1 MTQQQATD
9 GMGKMELG
17 IKRTADIL
25 FAMVGMVV
33 LSPVMLAVALSI
45 RLQQNGPIFFR
56 QVRIGKGGKPFVIF
70 KFRTLSSEA
79 ENEGPQLIAQGDE
92 LTSTRLERFLRGH
105 HLDELPQLWNVL
117 RGDMSLV
124 GPRPERPELAAENEK
139 LMPEFRYRLK
149 VKAGL
154 TGYAQVLGKY
164 NTTPYDKLRLD
175 LMYIEQYSLLLD
187 IKLILMT
194 IKILFIPESTE
205 GVKDDN
211 TSGTAL

>member
-1 MTQQQATD
+1 
-9 GMGKMELG
+9 MGKMELG

-124 GPRPERPELAAENEK
+124 GPRPERKYYIDKIMKQDARYSLIY
-139 LMPEFRYRLK
+139 LMQP
-149 VKAGL
+149 GL
-154 TGYAQVLGKY
+154 TSEA
-164 NTTPYDKLRLD
+164 TLD
-175 LMYIEQYSLLLD
+175 GEDAAPAGHGHQLSGAPLALARHQDYHQDSPEHRD
-187 IKLILMT
+187 REEILKE
-194 IKILFIPESTE
+194 I
-205 GVKDDN
+205 
-211 TSGTAL
+211 

>member
-117 RGDMSLV
+117 RGDTSRAQILHRQDYEAGCALQPHLPDAAWTHV
-124 GPRPERPELAAENEK
+124 GSYALQRLHRHDGEDATPAGHGHQLSGAPLALARHQDYHQDSPKHRDGE
-139 LMPEFRYRLK
+139 
-149 VKAGL
+149 
-154 TGYAQVLGKY
+154 
-164 NTTPYDKLRLD
+164 
-175 LMYIEQYSLLLD
+175 
-187 IKLILMT
+187 
-194 IKILFIPESTE
+194 KILKEI
-205 GVKDDN
+205 
-211 TSGTAL
+211 

>member
-79 ENEGPQLIAQGDE
+79 EN
-92 LTSTRLERFLRGH
+92 
-105 HLDELPQLWNVL
+105 
-117 RGDMSLV
+117 
-124 GPRPERPELAAENEK
+124 
-139 LMPEFRYRLK
+139 
-149 VKAGL
+149 
-154 TGYAQVLGKY
+154 
-164 NTTPYDKLRLD
+164 
-175 LMYIEQYSLLLD
+175 
-187 IKLILMT
+187 
-194 IKILFIPESTE
+194 
-205 GVKDDN
+205 
-211 TSGTAL
+211 